1 MYSNLL
7 GQTVTSC
14 QGEHFDL
21 LPRQPMGAVQPN
33 IIHMTPNSKKIR
45 NTNEYHVCLIHQSK
59 RRNDDR

>member
-14 QGEHFDL
+14 RGEHFDL
-21 LPRQPMGAVQPN
+21 LPRRPMGAVQPN
-33 IIHMTPNSKKIR
+33 IIHVTPNSEKIR